1 MRKHM
6 GSACACQSEQTWLE
20 ASLEETLI
28 VQTEGCSNEKNEKKS
43 LFKYDIKKKH
53 NKSPLNAKEILEE
66 LEQNESFQV
75 KK

>member
-6 GSACACQSEQTWLE
+6 GGACACQSEQTWLE

-53 NKSPLNAKEILEE
+53 NRGL
-66 LEQNESFQV
+66 
-75 KK
+75 